1 MATAHA
7 VNITVFSSR
16 SVQPVHYN
24 VIQRGC
30 KAISGKKIRNCPELP
45 PGNFNFSCWLW
56 FSEAELSSE
65 LETIF
70 RRLFEELSVSF
81 NFNLT

>member
-16 SVQPVHYN
+16 SVQPVHYI

-30 KAISGKKIRNCPELP
+30 KAISGKKYEIARNCLRAILISLVGYGFPK
-45 PGNFNFSCWLW
+45 
-56 FSEAELSSE
+56 LSS
-65 LETIF
+65 LRNWKQYFDVCLKNCQCSST
-70 RRLFEELSVSF
+70 S
-81 NFNLT
+81 T